1 MNAAEAIF
9 REQVAMAACSL
20 TMKNVISDSTPGERN
35 GQSLLVGTF
44 LAALLAVIFGA
55 CLLTI
60 LDVTR
65 QPRPDV
71 ALSKTG
77 ATGEPAPNRPARITA
92 SF

>member
-1 MNAAEAIF
+1 
-9 REQVAMAACSL
+9 MAACL
-20 TMKNVISDSTPGERN
+20 LRMKDVISHSASSERI
-35 GQSLLVGTF
+35 GQSLFVGAF

-65 QPRPDV
+65 QARSDV
-71 ALSKTG
+71 ALAKTG